1 MASRETTTFN
11 YKETTITNYQAV
23 SDVIFPAS
31 WIAID
36 KGRCLSLSAVHG
48 DAIKCLVNSSICIYN
63 NGTQCNK
70 WLCNMEKSNVTVR
83 LEADKIALLDQLA
96 KADDRDRSYLIKVA
110 IDQYL
115 AYHQWRIEEIKKAV
129 AEADAGDF
137 ASDEEMER
145 LFAKWTQ

>member
-1 MASRETTTFN
+1 
-11 YKETTITNYQAV
+11 
-23 SDVIFPAS
+23 
-31 WIAID
+31 
-36 KGRCLSLSAVHG
+36 
-48 DAIKCLVNSSICIYN
+48 
-63 NGTQCNK
+63 
-70 WLCNMEKSNVTVR
+70 MEKSDVTVR
-83 LEADKIALLDQLA
+83 LEADKIAMLDQLA

-115 AYHQWRIEEIKKAV
+115 AHHQWRIEEIKKAV